1 MIVRARRPGSVNGA
15 IAAAVAGGCVLAALT
30 GPIVASS
37 LTLTYGVAA
46 ILILLAV
53 LAASARQPI
62 GAVLIVA
69 IVVVSALNDVPQRLH
84 VGPTTAQGIETISLV
99 AVMILVYL
107 NGYAGAGVS
116 DRRRLFP
123 VAMFVL
129 WTVASFGW
137 GTPNLAGLQN
147 VAVYGAFAGMLV
159 IAATVGRWRPVDS
172 HRALD
177 IAFRIAAVVGLPLY
191 AISYAAQGHKTRLL
205 VSPRPFALF
214 GLILVAWFMAAH
226 VNGSRLAKWIVAAT
240 VLLTVLSLSRSAL
253 AAQFA
258 VITLAYFGTTTNFRK
273 LIRSLVVT
281 LTIVALAAALVSQY
295 APLRDRFF
303 QGDVH
308 KVGSISLNVMGR
320 DAVWAQNWVW
330 FKEKPWIGWGAG
342 ASDQKTSTWSHA
354 SVLPQGVKGT
364 TIGHPHNDYLRILV
378 DFGIVGLLIWI
389 IAYIGLL
396 RMTWRRWRDVVH
408 SRTPAEHVSCAAFLA
423 LVGISLTMMVD
434 NPLIEIAKMAP
445 LGAIVGLAAGMA
457 SARSVDGSFA
467 ANIETPA
474 AMDAVPVVSA

>member
-1 MIVRARRPGSVNGA
+1 VIVRARRPGSVSVGVPL
-15 IAAAVAGGCVLAALT
+15 AVVGGCVLAALT

-37 LTLTYGVAA
+37 LTLTYGVAG
-46 ILILLAV
+46 ILIVAAL

-62 GAVLIVA
+62 GGVLVVA
-69 IVVVSALNDVPQRLH
+69 IVLVSALNDVPQRLH
-84 VGPTTAQGIETISLV
+84 VGPTTGQGIETISLV
-99 AVMILVYL
+99 TVMVLVYL
-107 NGYAGAGVS
+107 NGYAGAGVT
-116 DRRRLFP
+116 DRRRFVP
-123 VAMFVL
+123 VALFVM
-129 WTVASFGW
+129 WTIASFAW
-137 GTPNLAGLQN
+137 GTPSVAGLQN

-159 IAATVGRWRPVDS
+159 IAASVGRWRPVES

-191 AISYAAQGHKTRLL
+191 AISYALEGHKTRLL

-226 VNGSRLAKWIVAAT
+226 ANGSRVAKWIVAAT

-273 LIRSLVVT
+273 LVRSLVVT
-281 LTIVALAAALVSQY
+281 LAVAAVAAALVSQY
-295 APLRDRFF
+295 APLRDRFV

-320 DAVWAQNWVW
+320 DAVWSQNWAW

-342 ASDQKTSTWSHA
+342 DSDRKTSA
-354 SVLPQGVKGT
+354 LPPSVLGT

-378 DFGIVGLLIWI
+378 DFGVAGLLIWI
-389 IAYIGLL
+389 IAYVGLL
-396 RMTWRRWRDVVH
+396 RMAWRRWREAVH
-408 SRTPAEHVSCAAFLA
+408 SGTPAEHVACAAFLA
-423 LVGISLTMMVD
+423 LTGIALTMMVD

-445 LGAIVGLAAGMA
+445 LGAIVGMAAGMA
-457 SARSVDGSFA
+457 SARLAGESSALD
-467 ANIETPA
+467 IDTPA
-474 AMDAVPVVSA
+474 PTDPADVVSV